1 MLHLLLM
8 AGRTAAA
15 FLALPVLLSQDYAA
29 PGVKVDSAPGELTA
43 AANATPQIFRP
54 APAQLNSCT
63 LTVSGPTYVGVWS
76 SATYTVS
83 SYGGGCITWYTPTGP
98 VTNYTGSVTV
108 QFTSRGTYSITAV
121 KHTGCVL
128 NGSAQA
134 CGVLNN
140 ITVQ

>member
-15 FLALPVLLSQDYAA
+15 FLTLPLFLSQDYAA
-29 PGVKVDSAPGELTA
+29 PGAKVNSAPEELTA
-43 AANATPQIFRP
+43 AANATPRIFRP
-54 APAQLNSCT
+54 APARQSSCT

-83 SYGGGCITWYTPTGP
+83 PYGGGCITWYTPAGP

-108 QFTSRGTYSITAV
+108 QFTSTGTYSITAV

-128 NGSAQA
+128 NGAVQA

>member
-1 MLHLLLM
+1 MLHLLLI

-15 FLALPVLLSQDYAA
+15 FLALPFLLSQDYDT
-29 PGVKVDSAPGELTA
+29 PGTKINSAPGELTA
-43 AANATPQIFRP
+43 AANATPRLFRP
-54 APAQLNSCT
+54 APAQLSGCT

-83 SYGGGCITWYTPTGP
+83 PYSGGCITWYTPAGP
-98 VTNYTGSVTV
+98 VTNYTGSITV

-121 KHTGCVL
+121 RHTGCVL
-128 NGSAQA
+128 SGNAEA

>member
-1 MLHLLLM
+1 MLM

-15 FLALPVLLSQDYAA
+15 FLALPFLLAQDYAA
-29 PGVKVDSAPGELTA
+29 PDAKVDSAPGELTA
-43 AANATPQIFRP
+43 AAHAAPQIFRA
-54 APAQLNSCT
+54 APARQSGCT

-83 SYGGGCITWYTPTGP
+83 PYSGGCITWYTPSGP
-98 VTNYTGSVTV
+98 VTNYSNSISV
-108 QFTSRGTYSITAV
+108 QFTSQGTYSITAV

-128 NGSAQA
+128 SGTAQA
-134 CGVLNN
+134 CGVLTN